1 MHKKN
6 ISTMTGLEDE
16 LDVCGSQVGGYNIYL
31 EPAIFAMFHT
41 GKQRL
46 TIRPH
51 SQSGIKKFER
61 KV

>member
-1 MHKKN
+1 
-6 ISTMTGLEDE
+6 MTGLEDE
-16 LDVCGSQVGGYNIYL
+16 LDVCRSHVGGYHIYL

-51 SQSGIKKFER
+51 SQSGIKKLE
-61 KV
+61 